1 MSERFSSLK
10 GMIWDLD
17 NTLYRFNAP
26 LEKEFNRAIAHA
38 ALEWGVDL
46 TPEEA
51 IAIAEESWITHR
63 YSAFEF
69 MLRYNI
75 PQADLHHLTDK
86 HLDDQYIQKC
96 DLTCNLFSRGS
107 EKHALITHSARP
119 WALKILKRLELDPW
133 FPDPQVFAYE
143 DYAFESKAKSRKP
156 FEVALES
163 INHNACDTVMVE
175 DTLENLKIPHEMGIM
190 TVYLHHG
197 RPVDELPSFVDY
209 HTDNVRDLLD
219 TVYAVKPYSKASL

>member
-1 MSERFSSLK
+1 MSERFSSLR
-10 GMIWDLD
+10 GMLWDLD
-17 NTLYRFNAP
+17 NTLYRFNQP

-46 TPEEA
+46 TLEEA
-51 IAIAEESWITHR
+51 MELAEKSWMTHR

-86 HLDDQYIQKC
+86 HLRH
-96 DLTCNLFSRGS
+96 DLIEKSEQTRSLFSRGS
-107 EKHALITHSARP
+107 QKHALITPSARP
-119 WALKILKRLELDPW
+119 WALKILKQLELDPW

-143 DYAFESKAKSRKP
+143 DYAFESKAESRKS
-156 FEVALES
+156 FEMALES
-163 INHNACDTVMVE
+163 INHNPCDVMMVE
-175 DTLENLKIPHEMGIM
+175 DTLENLRVPHEMGIL

-197 RPVDELPSFVDY
+197 RPVGELPSFVDY
-209 HTDNVRDLLD
+209 HAGNVEELLGEI
-219 TVYAVKPYSKASL
+219 YEIAAPAAE